1 MKNDVSLLVVE
12 DSPTQAME
20 IQYFLEDNGYKVLI
34 AEDGEQAFTM
44 LNDFRPDII
53 ISDIV
58 MPRMNGYEL
67 CEKIKN
73 NHGLKDI
80 PVILLTSLSEPED
93 VINGLICGAN
103 NFIIKPFDK
112 KIMLSRIKYTLINM
126 EMRKCVTSQIGV
138 KIFFREKEYF
148 LSSERIQMIDLLLST
163 YEAAVQKN
171 NAFKKANQELEQIK
185 DELEKRVEERT
196 SELSKSNL
204 QLHKEIEERKSVEKA
219 LRRSENE
226 LAIKNQISR
235 VFITSSDHELFKDVL
250 NIVLKA
256 LNSKYGIFGY
266 IDEDGV
272 LVCPSITKD
281 IWEECK
287 IQDKG
292 IRFPRKSWTGIWGKS
307 LVEEKPLYSN
317 EPFEVPEGHIQ
328 ITRTLNT
335 PIIHSGDIIGNL
347 LVGNKETDYNKS
359 DVQLMEAIASHLAP
373 LLNARLQR
381 DKQAKKRQCLEN
393 QLLQTQ
399 KMESVG
405 RLAGGV
411 AHDYNNV
418 LSVIMGFT
426 ELAMDEKDLTESL
439 HADLEEI
446 LKAAKRATDITRHL
460 LAFARKQTIAPKVL
474 DLNKSVESMIKM
486 LRRLIGEDIDFV
498 WSPGAG
504 LWSIKMD
511 PSQIDQILV
520 NLCVNARDAISGVG
534 KVTIETKTISFDTA
548 YCADHHG
555 FIPGE
560 FVMMAVSDNGCG
572 IEKKILNNIF
582 EPFFTTKDLDKGTGL
597 GLSTVYGIVKQNNG
611 FINVYSEPGIGTTIK
626 IYLARHKGNAV
637 KIQRGNTEEILAGHG
652 ETVLIVED
660 DPSILKLA
668 RQILDRLGY
677 IVLTQ
682 DTPEEAIRLAKEYT
696 GKIHLLVTD
705 VIMPEMNGLELA
717 NRLQSI
723 YPNLKRIFMS
733 GYTSNAIAHHGVL
746 DEGVH
751 FIQKPFSKK
760 DLAIIVRKV
769 LDE

>member
-20 IQYFLEDNGYKVLI
+20 IQYFLEHNGYKVLI
-34 AEDGEQAFTM
+34 AEDGEQAFAM

-53 ISDIV
+53 ISDII

-73 NHGLKDI
+73 NNKLKDI

-93 VINGLICGAN
+93 VINGLVCGAN
-103 NFIIKPFDK
+103 NFIIKPFDEK
-112 KIMLSRIKYTLINM
+112 LMLSQIKYTIINM
-126 EMRKCVTSQIGV
+126 EMRKGVTSQMGV
-138 KIFFREKEYF
+138 KIFFRKKEYF

-163 YEAAVQKN
+163 YEAAIQKN
-171 NAFKKANQELEQIK
+171 NDFKKANQELEQIK
-185 DELEKRVEERT
+185 EELEKRVLERT

-204 QLHKEIEERKSVEKA
+204 HLQKEIEERKSIEKA

-226 LAIKNQISR
+226 LAIKNQISQ
-235 VFITSSDHELFKDVL
+235 VFITSPDDELFKDVL
-250 NIVLKA
+250 NIVLTA
-256 LNSKYGIFGY
+256 LISKYGIFGY
-266 IDEDGV
+266 IDEDGA

-287 IQDKG
+287 IQEKDIK
-292 IRFPRKSWTGIWGKS
+292 FSRKSWTGIWGQS
-307 LVEEKPLYSN
+307 LIKEKPLYSN
-317 EPFEVPEGHIQ
+317 EPLQVPEGHIK
-328 ITRTLNT
+328 ITRTLNV
-335 PIIHSGDIIGNL
+335 PIIHSGNVIGNL
-347 LVGNKETDYNKS
+347 LVANKETDYDKS
-359 DVQLMEAIASHLAP
+359 DVRLMEAIAGHLAP
-373 LLNARLQR
+373 LLNATLQR
-381 DKQAKKRQCLEN
+381 DKQAKKRQSLED
-393 QLLQTQ
+393 QLRQTQ

-426 ELAMDEKDLTESL
+426 ELAMVDEDLTEPVRTNL
-439 HADLEEI
+439 KEI
-446 LKAAKRATDITRHL
+446 LKATKRATDITRHL

-474 DLNKSVESMIKM
+474 DLNKNVENMIKM
-486 LRRLIGEDIDFV
+486 LRRLIGEDIDFA
-498 WSPGAG
+498 WSPGAD

-520 NLCVNARDAISGVG
+520 NLCVNARDAITGVG
-534 KVTIETKTISFDTA
+534 KITIETKIMSFDAA

-560 FVMMAVSDNGCG
+560 FVMLAVSDNGCG
-572 IEKKILNNIF
+572 IDKEILNNIF

-637 KIQRGNTEEILAGHG
+637 NIPKENTEKILAGHG
-652 ETVLIVED
+652 ETILIVED

-668 RQILDRLGY
+668 RLILDKLNY

-682 DTPEEAIRLAKEYT
+682 DTPEGAIRLAEEYA
-696 GKIHLLVTD
+696 GEIHLVVTD

-733 GYTSNAIAHHGVL
+733 GYTSNTIAHHGVL

-751 FIQKPFSKK
+751 FLQKPFSQK

-769 LDE
+769 LYE

>member
-20 IQYFLEDNGYKVLI
+20 IQYFLEQNGYKVLI
-34 AEDGEQAFTM
+34 AEDGEQAFAM

-67 CEKIKN
+67 CEKVKN
-73 NHGLKDI
+73 NDRLKDI

-93 VINGLICGAN
+93 VINGLVCGAN

-112 KIMLSRIKYTLINM
+112 QIMLSRIKYTIINM
-126 EMRKCVTSQIGV
+126 EMRKCITSQIGV

-163 YEAAVQKN
+163 YEAAIQKN
-171 NAFKKANQELEQIK
+171 NDFKKANQELEQIK
-185 DELEKRVEERT
+185 DELEKRVLERT

-204 QLHKEIEERKSVEKA
+204 HLQKEIEERKSIEKA

-235 VFITSSDHELFKDVL
+235 VFITSPDDELFKDVL

-256 LNSKYGIFGY
+256 LISKYGIFGY
-266 IDEDGV
+266 IDEDGA
-272 LVCPSITKD
+272 LVCPSMTKD

-287 IQDKG
+287 IQDKD
-292 IRFPRKSWTGIWGKS
+292 IRFPRKSWTGIWGQS
-307 LVEEKPLYSN
+307 LLKGKPLYSN
-317 EPFEVPEGHIQ
+317 EPLQVPEGHIQ
-328 ITRTLNT
+328 ITKTLNV
-335 PIIHSGDIIGNL
+335 PIIHNGNVIGNL
-347 LVGNKETDYNKS
+347 LVGNKETDYDKS
-359 DVQLMEAIASHLAP
+359 NVRLMEAIAGHLAP

-381 DKQAKKRQCLEN
+381 DKQTKQRQSIEE
-393 QLLQTQ
+393 QLRQAQ

-426 ELAMDEKDLTESL
+426 ELAMEEKDLTEPL
-439 HADLEEI
+439 RADLEEI

-486 LRRLIGEDIDFV
+486 LRRLIGEDIDFA

-520 NLCVNARDAISGVG
+520 NLCVNARDAIFGVG
-534 KVTIETKTISFDTA
+534 KVTIETKTVFFNTA

-560 FVMMAVSDNGCG
+560 FVMLAVSDNGCG
-572 IEKKILNNIF
+572 IDKKILNNIF
-582 EPFFTTKDLDKGTGL
+582 EPFFTTKPLDKGTGL

-637 KIQRGNTEEILAGHG
+637 KIQMENTEKILAGHG
-652 ETVLIVED
+652 ETILIVED

-668 RQILDRLGY
+668 RQILDGLGY

-682 DTPEEAIRLAKEYT
+682 DTPEEAIRLAEEYT
-696 GKIHLLVTD
+696 GEIHLLVTD

-717 NRLQSI
+717 NCLQPI

-746 DEGVH
+746 DEGMN